1 MPRVKLFNEEEV
13 LQKAMGLFWKK
24 GYHATSIQDLVDHLG
39 INRASLYDTYGG
51 KDALFQQA
59 FSLYRNQ
66 NKKAM
71 IDFLNNYS
79 SVKEGL
85 AKLFEYAIYDS
96 LQDKDS
102 KGCFVVNT
110 TTELAS
116 CDQNML
122 SIIAGNKQEFEA
134 ILYNYLN
141 TGLESGEIP
150 ANKDIHAIASLL
162 FTLYNGLKVISKL
175 KPDKK
180 EMLRSVSMSLTVLD

>member
-39 INRASLYDTYGG
+39 INRASLYDTFGG

-85 AKLFEYAIYDS
+85 AKLFEYAINDS

-122 SIIAGNKQEFEA
+122 SVIAGNKQEFEA